1 MHEATEISF
10 RKLLKVSAMEDVREV
25 FMSKQCSGRAEMFG
39 NKGFEWARITTYF
52 YFYISVSLMAVVT
65 KRTLAQ

>member
-1 MHEATEISF
+1 
-10 RKLLKVSAMEDVREV
+10 MEDVREV